1 MFPAQR
7 IRHPNVDYLVW
18 LTPYGS
24 RKKKTAFGRAWFV
37 RFCEQ
42 EADSATCRHF
52 DQWLRASPEHVRA
65 YLEISAF
72 WQAAGTMKRN
82 VEIDSLVERARAAS
96 NVIPLET
103 VGEKHS
109 PPKKGWARRRGFALA
124 ACVLLTGVAVGFVSW
139 WQLARFPTY
148 ATGIGEQRT
157 ISLKDGSTVA
167 LNAGT
172 RVQIRF
178 SETAR
183 LVDLV
188 VGQALFRV
196 AKDPSRPF
204 IVQSASTRVRAVG
217 TQFDVYQK
225 TTGTV
230 VTVVEGR
237 VSVFTP
243 SAATHSP
250 GVASADAPAVLLS
263 AGQQVTVVPHELP
276 LARHA
281 NAAVATAWSQGKLV
295 FESTP
300 LSEVIEEF
308 NRYNRRPLSID
319 DPQLLQLHISGTFST
334 TDSAQITR
342 FLTQRFGLVEYDTGE
357 GIRLA
362 PK

>member
-1 MFPAQR
+1 MQR
-7 IRHPNVDYLVW
+7 NLSYNEQIGDEA
-18 LTPYGS
+18 TE
-24 RKKKTAFGRAWFV
+24 WFV

-42 EADSATCRHF
+42 EVDSATCGQF
-52 DQWLRASPEHVRA
+52 DSWLRASPEHVRA

-72 WQAAGTMKRN
+72 WQAANTMTRN
-82 VEIDSLVERARAAS
+82 VEIDSLVQRARASS
-96 NVIPLET
+96 NIIPLEP

-109 PPKKGWARRRGFALA
+109 PPKKGFPRRRGVAVA
-124 ACVLLTGVAVGFVSW
+124 ACVLLTGLAVGFVSW
-139 WQLARFPTY
+139 WQLARLPTY
-148 ATGIGEQRT
+148 ATRIGEQRT

-172 RVQIRF
+172 RVEIRF
-178 SETAR
+178 TEAAR
-183 LVDLV
+183 FVDLV
-188 VGQALFRV
+188 AGQALFHV

-204 IVQSASTRVRAVG
+204 IVTSGSTRVRAVG

-243 SAATHSP
+243 TAETNTP
-250 GVASADAPAVLLS
+250 GVASAQPAAVLLS
-263 AGQQVTVVPHELP
+263 AGQQVTVVPHEVP
-276 LARHA
+276 LAKHA
-281 NAAVATAWSQGKLV
+281 NAAVATAWTAGKLV

-300 LSEVIEEF
+300 LSEVIEEV

-319 DPQLLQLHISGTFST
+319 DPQLLRLHISGTFST

-342 FLTQRFGLVEYDTGE
+342 FLTQRFGLVVYDTDE

-362 PK
+362 HD